1 MKTHRYATSLQW
13 TAEGEGTTSYR
24 GYRRDFTIAS
34 AGRPPIAGSSDPAFR
49 GDPGRYNPEQLL
61 VASLSACHMLWYL
74 HLCSTN
80 GIVVLAYRDDAV
92 GAMRENSDG
101 SGEFQRVE
109 LRPSVTIAPEGD
121 RARALALHGEAHRL
135 CFVARSVNFPVE
147 IKGEI
152 TLACRIPEFET

>member
-1 MKTHRYATSLQW
+1 VKTHRYATSLQW

-24 GYRRDFTIAS
+24 RYRRDFTIAS

-49 GDPGRYNPEQLL
+49 GDPGRYNPEELL

-121 RARALALHGEAHRL
+121 RARALALHG
-135 CFVARSVNFPVE
+135 
-147 IKGEI
+147 
-152 TLACRIPEFET
+152 